1 MKNWEREEKNARA
14 HTQKRKIVANGSGK
28 QHKIYVWQ
36 TTFHISIM
44 FLIFLFYC
52 FGWGEKKNGE
62 MLLSNEH
69 LAVAFYFICCSSF
82 EQNNFWEGNR
92 CYKPIY
98 SLHSPRTTL
107 YYIQLL
113 QSEQKLRKLWVHLP
127 VCHAH
132 LIQVYIKAHH
142 NSSLLRTQI
151 HNSGELQKS
160 AIHFLGKKVSFEMLC
175 MR

>member
-52 FGWGEKKNGE
+52 FGWGEKKKT
-62 MLLSNEH
+62 
-69 LAVAFYFICCSSF
+69 AKC
-82 EQNNFWEGNR
+82 FWATNIS
-92 CYKPIY
+92 P
-98 SLHSPRTTL
+98 LHSISFVVRRLSKIIFGREIAAISQYIHCTHPGLR
-107 YYIQLL
+107 YIQLL